1 MRNFFIAQD
10 NKYATFKFQKT
21 FFALITFFTIDND
34 AWIIEKYTK
43 GYCFRIMNTSD
54 REFNTTTRNRDIS
67 IIFGSGKI
75 CSTKKDIKLG
85 PVNQYFSLH

>member
-34 AWIIEKYTK
+34 A
-43 GYCFRIMNTSD
+43 
-54 REFNTTTRNRDIS
+54 
-67 IIFGSGKI
+67 
-75 CSTKKDIKLG
+75 
-85 PVNQYFSLH
+85 